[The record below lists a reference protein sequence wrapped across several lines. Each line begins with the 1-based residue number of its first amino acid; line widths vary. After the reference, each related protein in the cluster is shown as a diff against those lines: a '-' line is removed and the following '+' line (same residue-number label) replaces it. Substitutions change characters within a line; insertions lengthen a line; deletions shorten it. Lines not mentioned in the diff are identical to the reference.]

1 MYQSRGLAALHTSAG
16 SSFADAPPEE
26 GTPPAP
32 HVVEEEDPE
41 GNEDWV
47 GRKNRRAVDLP
58 GSIVQLA
65 VSEARGHA
73 GAARGDAAA
82 KAALDRTVFFDNLPP
97 DATPDELAGLL
108 VRAGAVD
115 HVELFG
121 GAEPDDDADDA
132 ANNARPRRRAGA
144 KKKGERAPY
153 RLRLSVANR
162 SPTCALV
169 TFSTPEGA
177 EAALDSAL
185 RVFGVVVR
193 RRACRTRPATDVK
206 SLYIHKLPPNVTEDK
221 LLAELHAVLA
231 PTLALR
237 VWRTDPVDP
246 PDRARLRFKTHDLAR
261 FAWEVLADG
270 SPFAANLSWTATPPL
285 KETAQRR
292 R

>member
-1 MYQSRGLAALHTSAG
+1 MAHGGDIGLARDGADG
-16 SSFADAPPEE
+16 IGRCDADASGAHERQ
-26 GTPPAP
+26 
-32 HVVEEEDPE
+32 VVD
-41 GNEDWV
+41 V
-47 GRKNRRAVDLP
+47 VTHGRC
-58 GSIVQLA
+58 
-65 VSEARGHA
+65 
-73 GAARGDAAA
+73 
-82 KAALDRTVFFDNLPP
+82 
-97 DATPDELAGLL
+97 EL
-108 VRAGAVD
+108 
-115 HVELFG
+115 H
-121 GAEPDDDADDA
+121 
-132 ANNARPRRRAGA
+132 
-144 KKKGERAPY
+144 

-285 KETAQRR
+285 KEAAQRR